1 MDPLVAAALFV
12 QRALTLGLG
21 TALGVAATGV
31 VALAPRAWLSGVTA
45 RVLAALLLSSL
56 CYRTY
61 RRFRRIDPLK
71 STRREVEIAVQ
82 LTPLLYWSLSQLPG
96 GPSGVCHPLVYA
108 AVMVVAAY
116 FATAASVATLGC
128 AIVLELAYVGSEP
141 LADAVL
147 RCALLVVFSGLN
159 WALFRGEIRRVRTLS
174 RQHLE
179 SELLRIKEAAREYRL
194 TGVPRSAADGAAR
207 RVSAPQ
213 GDEER
218 LLQSSLDHLHGSL
231 TVVLD
236 LLRRSLQLRTAALL
250 WLHDDGRKLS
260 LREVS
265 TSLSDLPPGPFSTNE
280 GLLSAALTSG
290 QVVSLSEGR
299 SAGRMPL
306 YPKSLACGA
315 LTAVAVEEYGRAVGV
330 LLAEQQPGSEPA
342 PDAADLLHRAAV
354 FVLRAVENERLFL
367 ELERAKIE
375 QGKLY
380 QAADLLSEA
389 RTEVAVIR
397 AGVESAR
404 QFAQFDFAAVTLY
417 RRSNGSHEICAV
429 SGEGADELVGAVF
442 PDNAGLVSMVVKNQ
456 HPLPY
461 RGEYQASR
469 QVVFSKALPLPC
481 MPSLIILP
489 LRVHDVALGTLVLG
503 SNSKAAF
510 GEEVRPTLEVL
521 ARHVSVSLANARMVK
536 RLEDLATTDGMTGL
550 LNKRALTDVA
560 RQKIRSAQR
569 FNKPLSL
576 IVGDIDHF
584 KRVNDKYGHD
594 VGDVV
599 IKGFADVL
607 RRSKRETDAVG
618 RFGGEE
624 FVVVCEETDAEGAQL
639 LAERVRTEL
648 AAVTFHTPNGPLQV
662 TCSLG
667 VATMPAA
674 GSDWESLFKATDD
687 ALYVSKRG
695 GRDRVT
701 AWAPSMRGAAA

>member
-1 MDPLVAAALFV
+1 MDPLVSAALFV
-12 QRALTLGLG
+12 QRALTVGLG
-21 TALGVAATGV
+21 TVLGLAATGV
-31 VALAPRAWLSGVTA
+31 LALAPRAWLSEPTA
-45 RVLAALLLSSL
+45 KTLAALLLASVA
-56 CYRTY
+56 YRTY
-61 RRFRRIDPLK
+61 RRFGHIDPLK

-82 LTPLLYWSLSQLPG
+82 LTPLLYWSLSSIPLG
-96 GPSGVCHPLVYA
+96 ATGAWHPLVYA

-116 FATAASVATLGC
+116 FATAATAAAVCS
-128 AIVLELAYVGSEP
+128 AIVLELWYVDTDN
-141 LADAVL
+141 AVDAAI
-147 RCALLVVFSGLN
+147 RCGLLVVFALLN
-159 WALFRGEIRRVRTLS
+159 WALFRGEIRRVRRLS
-174 RQHLE
+174 KQHLE

-207 RVSAPQ
+207 RVLAPQ

-218 LLQSSLDHLHGSL
+218 LLQSSLDHLQGSL
-231 TVVLD
+231 CVVLD

-265 TSLSDLPPGPFSTNE
+265 SSLSELRSGPFPVSE
-280 GLLSAALTSG
+280 GLLSAALNSG
-290 QVVSLSEGR
+290 TVVSLGERKATGR
-299 SAGRMPL
+299 IPL
-306 YPKSLACGA
+306 YPKSMSCGA
-315 LTAVAVEEYGRAVGV
+315 LTAAAVEEHGRAVGV
-330 LLAEQQPGSEPA
+330 LLAEHEPGSSPA
-342 PDAADLLHRAAV
+342 PDAADLLRRAAV

-367 ELERAKIE
+367 ALERAKIE

-404 QFAQFDFAAVTLY
+404 QFATFDFAAVTLY
-417 RRSNGSHEICAV
+417 RRSKHSHEICAV
-429 SGEGADELVGAVF
+429 SGEGAEQLVGEVF
-442 PDNAGLVSMVVKNQ
+442 QDNGGLVSMVVKNQ

-461 RGEYQASR
+461 RGEYQAAR
-469 QVVFSKALPLPC
+469 QVVFSKDLPLPA

-503 SNSKAAF
+503 SNSTGAF

-521 ARHVSVSLANARMVK
+521 ARHISVSLANARMVK
-536 RLEDLATTDGMTGL
+536 RLEDLATTDGMTAL
-550 LNKRALTDVA
+550 LNKRALTDTA

-569 FNKPLSL
+569 FSKPLSL

-584 KRVNDKYGHD
+584 KRVNDEYGHD

-624 FVVVCEETDAEGAQL
+624 FVLVCEETDAEGARL
-639 LAERVRTEL
+639 LAERVRSEL
-648 AAVTFHTPNGPLQV
+648 AAVTFHTPNGSLRV

-674 GSDWESLFKATDD
+674 GADWESLFKATDE
-687 ALYVSKRG
+687 ALYASKRG
-695 GRDRVT
+695 GRNRVT
-701 AWAPSMRGAAA
+701 VWAPSMRGAAA